1 MSFIFYGIFHDDFMN
16 ALRQFIKLF
25 NHTFTIGES
34 ISFTPKSILIVILVF
49 VLTTLLLKIF
59 RKIIY
64 RTLSDDARV
73 KFKSVFSF
81 FNYFVYTVV
90 VLLTFQNIGVNLTAV
105 FAASAALLVGV
116 GLALQTFIQDII
128 SGIFILV
135 DQSVHVGDI
144 IEVDGQVGKVENIKL
159 RTTRAVTRE
168 NKVLIIPNHKFLT
181 SILFNWTEN
190 GVITKEFVAVG
201 VSYDTDA
208 EKVTEL
214 LLEIAEGH
222 KAILKKPIPQ
232 VIFSDF
238 GDSALQFQLY
248 FALSSSFVS
257 NLVKSD
263 LRYSILLK
271 FKEEN
276 IEIPFPQR
284 TLNFV
289 NPPKSLQ

>member
-1 MSFIFYGIFHDDFMN
+1 MGFIFYGIFPIDFMN
-16 ALRQFIKLF
+16 AFRQFIKLF

-49 VLTTLLLKIF
+49 VMTSLLLKIF

-73 KFKSVFSF
+73 KFKSIFSF

-144 IEVDGQVGKVENIKL
+144 IEVDIPK
-159 RTTRAVTRE
+159 R
-168 NKVLIIPNHKFLT
+168 IIRVDI
-181 SILFNWTEN
+181 SDGE
-190 GVITKEFVAVG
+190 
-201 VSYDTDA
+201 
-208 EKVTEL
+208 
-214 LLEIAEGH
+214 
-222 KAILKKPIPQ
+222 LKKRREAM
-232 VIFSDF
+232 VAR
-238 GDSALQFQLY
+238 G
-248 FALSSSFVS
+248 SSSWQPKEIRTRIIS
-257 NLVKSD
+257 KA
-263 LRYSILLK
+263 LK
-271 FKEEN
+271 AYGLMATSADKGAV
-276 IEIPFPQR
+276 R
-284 TLNFV
+284 
-289 NPPKSLQ
+289 SLDHL